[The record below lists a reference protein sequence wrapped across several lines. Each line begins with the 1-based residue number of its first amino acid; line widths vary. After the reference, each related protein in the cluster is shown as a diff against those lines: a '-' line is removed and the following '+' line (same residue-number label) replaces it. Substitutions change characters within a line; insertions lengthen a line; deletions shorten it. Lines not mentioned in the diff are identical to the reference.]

1 MDKLLV
7 VDGSNLLFQ
16 MFYGMPSRIV
26 NRQGHPIQ
34 GTLGFLGAL
43 LKMCRWLH
51 PTHVAV
57 LFDGECAN
65 PRTELDP
72 DYKADR
78 PDLSLLPEED
88 TPFFQ
93 LPDIEAA
100 LDHLHIF
107 RRETTDCEADDWIA
121 ACAGLA
127 GPDLEV
133 VIASQDSDFFQLI
146 GPWVQVFRY
155 RSDRSVLC
163 DNEYLQ
169 NKFGILPQ
177 QYAAWKSLTGDTSD
191 NIRGVDKVGPKT
203 ATALLQQF
211 GTLDALLEGADR
223 ITKPSVRQAVQQQ
236 VARIRK
242 NFALICLKQQGSL
255 PFTMEQTVYSDAG
268 LSTTEVLHAIGL
280 R

>member
-211 GTLDALLEGADR
+211 GTLDALLEGTDR

>member
-1 MDKLLV
+1 MEKLLV

-43 LKMCRWLH
+43 LKMCRWLEA
-51 PTHVAV
+51 THVAV
-57 LFDGECAN
+57 LFDGECTN

-72 DYKADR
+72 EYKADR

-100 LDHLHIF
+100 LDFLHIF
-107 RRETTDCEADDWIA
+107 RRETTECEADDWIA

-127 GPDLEV
+127 GPDREV
-133 VIASQDSDFFQLI
+133 IIASQDSDFFQLI
-146 GPWVQVFRY
+146 GTHVKVFRY
-155 RSDRSVLC
+155 RSDSSVLC
-163 DNEYLQ
+163 DDTYLRE
-169 NKFGILPQ
+169 KFGIVPE
-177 QYAAWKSLTGDTSD
+177 QYAAWKSLTGDHAD
-191 NIRGVDKVGPKT
+191 NIRGIDKVGPKT

-211 GTLDALLEGADR
+211 GTMDALLENTDR
-223 ITKPSVRQAVQQQ
+223 IAKPSVRQAVQQQ
-236 VARIRK
+236 IDRIRT
-242 NFALICLKQQGSL
+242 NYRLICLQQTAVL
-255 PFTMEQTVYSDAG
+255 PFSAEQMRFSDPG
-268 LSTTEVLHAIGL
+268 LSTTAVLQAIGL

>member
-26 NRQGHPIQ
+26 NSHGHPIQ

-57 LFDGECAN
+57 LFDGECTN

-93 LPDIEAA
+93 LPDIKAA
-100 LDHLHIF
+100 LDYLHIF
-107 RRETTDCEADDWIA
+107 HRETTDCEADDWIA

-127 GPDLEV
+127 GPDMEV

-163 DNEYLQ
+163 DSGSLQ
-169 NKFGILPQ
+169 DKFGIAPQ

-211 GTLDALLEGADR
+211 GTLDALLENTDR
-223 ITKPSVRQAVQQQ
+223 IIKPSVRQAVQQQ

-242 NFALICLKQQGSL
+242 NYALICLNRQGPV
-255 PFTMEQTVYSDAG
+255 PFAMEQAVYSDAG
-268 LSTTEVLHAIGL
+268 LSTTEVLRTIGL